1 MGLLALSTGLPG
13 LLLASYLLWDKDF
26 SARTRWTLL
35 GLALLAWWWL
45 ASLLRDR
52 VISPLQTIANFLSA
66 LREGD
71 FSLRAH
77 TVSRNDA
84 LGEVFREINALGST
98 LQEQRL
104 GAQEAIA
111 LLRAVMAEIDVSIF
125 TFDAEKRLKLINR
138 AGEKLLSAPAERLL
152 EKTAEELGLGECLEG
167 ENKRTV
173 PMTFPGGTGR
183 WEIRRGHF
191 REHGRPHELL
201 VLADL
206 SRPLREEERQ
216 AWQRLIRVLG
226 HELNNSLTPIKS
238 MAGSMETMMR
248 RDSFPEDW
256 KEDMQRGLS
265 IIASRAESLSRFM
278 EGYAKLARLPR
289 PKFQPIVVAD
299 WIQRAARLE
308 VRLPVEVAP
317 GPQVSIR
324 ADGDQLDQL
333 LINLV
338 RNAVDAALP
347 SRGKVCLRWQKK
359 GDSLEVLVED
369 EGPGIANPSNLFVP
383 FFTTK
388 PGGSGI
394 GLALCRQIA
403 EGHDGTL
410 TLENRQQGTGCL
422 ARLQLPLDTDRSVG
436 MPVCPISK

>member
-13 LLLASYLLWDKDF
+13 LALGAYLLWAHEY
-26 SARTRWTLL
+26 SARVRWTLL

-45 ASLLRDR
+45 ASRLRER
-52 VISPLQTIANFLSA
+52 VITPLQTIANFLSA

-77 TVSRNDA
+77 IVARNDA
-84 LGEVFREINALGST
+84 LGEVFREINALGSV

-104 GAQEAIA
+104 GAQEASA
-111 LLRAVMAEIDVSIF
+111 LLRGVMAEIDVAIF
-125 TFDAEKRLKLINR
+125 TFDAGKRLKLINR

-152 EKTAEELGLGECLEG
+152 EKTAAELGLGECLEG
-167 ENKRTV
+167 ETKRTA
-173 PMTFPGGTGR
+173 PITFPGGAGR
-183 WEIRRGHF
+183 WEIRRSHF
-191 REHGRPHELL
+191 REQGRPHELL

-248 RDSFPEDW
+248 RDCLPEDW

-289 PKFQPIVVAD
+289 PKFQPLVVAE
-299 WIQRAARLE
+299 WILRTARLE
-308 VRLPVEVAP
+308 IRMPVEVVP
-317 GPQVSIR
+317 GPEITLR

-338 RNAVDAALP
+338 RNAVDATLP
-347 SRGKVCLRWQKK
+347 SRGKVRLTWQKK
-359 GDSLEVLVED
+359 GDFLEVRVED

-403 EGHDGTL
+403 EAHDGTL
-410 TLENRQQGTGCL
+410 TLENRQPEPGCL
-422 ARLQLPLDTDRSVG
+422 ARLQLPLETSRNG
-436 MPVCPISK
+436 